1 MKPEHLMRTIVLA
14 LLASTVFESAA
25 HAAAKSNTLVSVTQ
39 EQDQWCWTGT
49 TRSALLYLGV
59 DTKQCELAEWARLNN
74 TANDVTLGSVNCC
87 ANPSGACNNWNYFW
101 GSGGSIEDILQHF
114 GGAKTTRYD
123 LPKGALTLA
132 QFTASIDAGKLAFI
146 RWQWNNGGGHFVVG
160 YGYDGTLVRYMNP
173 WPGEGLKIAEHAW
186 MVSGDIHQWKSSLV
200 VAGQGAC
207 SNKPDGTACNDGN
220 PCTTGD
226 ACASG
231 ACAGAAV
238 SCASTNPCMTG
249 ATCNTATGLCAGG
262 TNKADGTSCDDGDSC
277 TTTDRCHSG
286 VCGGTAKTC
295 TASDACHEAG
305 TCDSTT
311 GSCSAGTSKPNGT
324 SCDDG
329 NTCTTA
335 DRCSAGVCQG
345 TRLRRVTN

>member
-146 RWQWNNGGGHFVVG
+146 RWQWNNGGGHFV
-160 YGYDGTLVRYMNP
+160 
-173 WPGEGLKIAEHAW
+173 
-186 MVSGDIHQWKSSLV
+186 
-200 VAGQGAC
+200 
-207 SNKPDGTACNDGN
+207 
-220 PCTTGD
+220 
-226 ACASG
+226 
-231 ACAGAAV
+231 
-238 SCASTNPCMTG
+238 
-249 ATCNTATGLCAGG
+249 
-262 TNKADGTSCDDGDSC
+262 
-277 TTTDRCHSG
+277 
-286 VCGGTAKTC
+286 
-295 TASDACHEAG
+295 
-305 TCDSTT
+305 
-311 GSCSAGTSKPNGT
+311 
-324 SCDDG
+324 
-329 NTCTTA
+329 
-335 DRCSAGVCQG
+335 
-345 TRLRRVTN
+345 RLRRHAGALHEPLARRGPQDRRARLDGLRRHSPVEVEPGRRWPGRLLQQARRHGLQ